1 MTEHIALAEIV
12 DRCVEDITARRASV
26 EDCLERWPEHRAEL
40 EPLLRAVTALA
51 ALPGIPESAP
61 VPERRAAFM
70 AQLALTPQER
80 ARRRLPRFNMPSF
93 GLGALPMRLAAV
105 AAPAAAIAA
114 FALVL
119 VLARGG
125 TPASAAATLTVFA
138 GGVEQEVLGEWYTA
152 EDGMTLTEGVRLR
165 TGTDGRALLTFP
177 DGSTTTLAPGTELA
191 LTRLQANGTRGIT
204 IEQLTGRLWHDV
216 VSEPDAPASYVV
228 RTPDAVVEA
237 RGTVFQTVIEA
248 SVGETSVT
256 TIQGLVDV
264 VTTSERLTVAAG
276 EVARAGAQRP
286 AEVRAADVAGTVLVN
301 ASVSAALLA
310 EDGAATGSRSDG
322 VVVRQI
328 PGVGTSETDGGRTFS
343 FSDAPEGVYTLWLT
357 PTGDAADAAAPSEV
371 ILQTPA
377 GEVHIPLA
385 AATGVAS
392 SLRVA
397 VEVTDGR
404 TVIRPLDTIP
414 AQAEATPEVR
424 VVDTERSRNDQD
436 RRQNET
442 TPTPAATATPTST
455 PTGTPTERGN
465 RDDDRRGD
473 DGRDDD
479 RRDDDRRGGRNR
491 NDTPTPAATVT
502 ATPAPVAT
510 PTFEVPERPRDFQR
524 ALERAIQRDDEV
536 ALRALLSAVVA
547 AEGRDARELAAIVS
561 DLGRRGAGRDAI
573 REALTDGSLPGVRER
588 LQEIADEMPRGNAR
602 ERLRDLLE
610 IPADADTNEQDRERD
625 DRRGDLPTFLP
636 GGWLIG
642 VSR

>member
-1 MTEHIALAEIV
+1 
-12 DRCVEDITARRASV
+12 
-26 EDCLERWPEHRAEL
+26 
-40 EPLLRAVTALA
+40 
-51 ALPGIPESAP
+51 
-61 VPERRAAFM
+61 
-70 AQLALTPQER
+70 
-80 ARRRLPRFNMPSF
+80 
-93 GLGALPMRLAAV
+93 
-105 AAPAAAIAA
+105 
-114 FALVL
+114 
-119 VLARGG
+119 
-125 TPASAAATLTVFA
+125 
-138 GGVEQEVLGEWYTA
+138 
-152 EDGMTLTEGVRLR
+152 MTLTEGVRLR

-216 VSEPDAPASYVV
+216 VSEPDAPGSYVV

-248 SVGETSVT
+248 TIGETAVT

-264 VTTSERLTVAAG
+264 VTTTERLTVAAG

-310 EDGAATGSRSDG
+310 SDGAATGSRSDG

-328 PGVGTSETDGGRTFS
+328 PGVGTSETDGGRAFS

-357 PTGDAADAAAPSEV
+357 PTGDTADAATPSEV

-377 GEVHIPLA
+377 GDVHIPLA

-404 TVIRPLDTIP
+404 TVIRPLDNAP

-424 VVDTERSRNDQD
+424 VVDTERSRSDRD
-436 RRQNET
+436 RRQNEA
-442 TPTPAATATPTST
+442 TPTPTATATPTST
-455 PTGTPTERGN
+455 PTATPTER
-465 RDDDRRGD
+465 DR
-473 DGRDDD
+473 RDDD

-491 NDTPTPAATVT
+491 NDTPTPT
-502 ATPAPVAT
+502 ATPTETVTTTPTPVVT

-536 ALRALLSAVVA
+536 ALRALLSAVA
-547 AEGRDARELAAIVS
+547 ATEGRDARELAAIVS

-602 ERLRDLLE
+602 ERLRNLLD
-610 IPADADTNEQDRERD
+610 IAADSDSNERDRERD
-625 DRRGDLPTFLP
+625 DRRGDIPTFLP

-642 VSR
+642 GSR

>member
-51 ALPGIPESAP
+51 SLPGIPEAAP
-61 VPERRAAFM
+61 APERRAAFM
-70 AQLALTPQER
+70 AQLALIPQER
-80 ARRRLPRFNMPSF
+80 PRRRLPRLNLPSL
-93 GLGALPMRLAAV
+93 GLGAISMRLAAV

-125 TPASAAATLTVFA
+125 IPASAAATLTVFA
-138 GGVEQEVLGEWYTA
+138 GGVEQQMLGEWYAA
-152 EDGMTLTEGVRLR
+152 EDGMTLAEGVRLR
-165 TGTDGRALLTFP
+165 TGADGRALLTFP

-216 VSEPDAPASYVV
+216 VSEPDAPASYIV

-248 SVGETSVT
+248 AVGETSVT

-264 VTTSERLTVAAG
+264 VTTTERLTVAAG

-286 AEVRAADVAGTVLVN
+286 AEVRAADVAGTVVVN

-310 EDGAATGSRSDG
+310 SDGAATGSRSDG

-328 PGVGTSETDGGRTFS
+328 PGVGTSETEGGRAFS

-357 PTGDAADAAAPSEV
+357 PTGDTADAATPSEV

-377 GEVHIPLA
+377 GDVHIPLA

-404 TVIRPLDTIP
+404 TVIRPLDNTP

-424 VVDTERSRNDQD
+424 VVDTERSRSD
-436 RRQNET
+436 RNHRQSPA
-442 TPTPAATATPTST
+442 TPTPTATATPTAT
-455 PTGTPTERGN
+455 PTGRDRG
-465 RDDDRRGD
+465 
-473 DGRDDD
+473 DDD

-491 NDTPTPAATVT
+491 NDTPVPAATVT

-536 ALRALLSAVVA
+536 ALRALLSAAAA
-547 AEGRDARELAAIVS
+547 AEGGDARELAAIVS

-573 REALTDGSLPGVRER
+573 REALTDGSLSGVRER
-588 LQEIADEMPRGNAR
+588 LQQIADEMPRGNAR
-602 ERLRDLLE
+602 ERLRSLLD
-610 IPADADTNEQDRERD
+610 IPADDDGNERDRERD
-625 DRRGDLPTFLP
+625 DRRGDIPTFLP

-642 VSR
+642 GSR